1 MSIRIALGARPGRV
15 AAMVV
20 RQAGVL
26 AGAGLAAG
34 LAAGLLV
41 GRALS
46 RLFFGVS
53 AVEPMVYGVAVV
65 LLGGTAVVACLG
77 PARRATAASPMA
89 ALNAE

>member
-1 MSIRIALGARPGRV
+1 
-15 AAMVV
+15 
-20 RQAGVL
+20 
-26 AGAGLAAG
+26 
-34 LAAGLLV
+34 
-41 GRALS
+41 
-46 RLFFGVS
+46 LFFGVS